1 MLPRLPLDDRSFA
14 EIVQHSRRLIPKR
27 VPEWTDENAHDP
39 GMTFLELFAW
49 LTEMQRYFISRV
61 PDKNRRKFLDL
72 LGVAPADTQSA
83 EALIQFTNV
92 TEQTTLPRGTKL
104 MAEDQMFETDTTVK
118 LVPLS
123 LDRIIT
129 RTEREANDVTASNIH
144 SDVVYYAFGADAKQ
158 SSKLYISFD
167 RELISG
173 EQITLNIELMQ
184 PGNEGQERHASE
196 LLDPLL
202 AASVITPSS
211 RLSWKVYGYDEATE
225 TAAWL
230 PLDIVRDETL
240 HLTLSGKMTF
250 RVGAS
255 MRAVTVHPASDRAR
269 YWICCTL
276 EESGYEMPPRI
287 RQLMLHTTIAVQ
299 RDTLCEVIDLPFHGG
314 EQTSIVSD
322 TYLSVFGKIR
332 VQVQNI
338 DFSWTYWQEEE
349 TSDMKSDHL
358 TEQRSKLYSVKRS
371 PGKDYLEVHFGGSVD
386 GVMPEAG
393 QMIRI
398 IASMPKFDL
407 LRLVGRS
414 NGLPGQSFDL
424 YDVPCKKKDAIKLQ
438 VGESEATGEL
448 KWFDWTRV
456 DDFDHSGPGDRHYV
470 YDPVGRRIYFGNGER
485 GAIPASCLE
494 ENICLIGCELGG
506 GERGNVKSGLITEWV
521 CNVQAE
527 NGIKVDNPFYAAGGS
542 EAETLAETLQRAQTE
557 LKRTFRAVTDEDYET
572 IARET
577 PGAAVARVQA
587 IPLYRPGLADYPR
600 ERAAGQVSVVVV
612 PYSLS
617 ETPTPS
623 AGFLQTVRKHID
635 SRRLITTEVHVI
647 PPVYIKVTVH
657 AVVVVE
663 PQFIDEGERLVE
675 QLRRLLRPLDGDD
688 GSPGWTFGRAVYKG
702 DIYNALS
709 GSNGVLFIQDLWL
722 DAEGAHVKK
731 SAGGDLI
738 LPPHGLV
745 FSGSHEIELISST
758 HL

>member
-39 GMTFLELFAW
+39 GMTFIELFAW

-83 EALIQFTNV
+83 EAVIQFTNV
-92 TEQTTLPRGTKL
+92 TAPTILPRGTKL
-104 MAEDQMFETDTTVK
+104 MAEDQMFETDATVK

-123 LDRIIT
+123 LDRIVT
-129 RTEREANDVTASNIH
+129 RTEREANDVTASNVH
-144 SDVVYYAFGADAKQ
+144 ADVVYYAFGADAKQ
-158 SSKLYISFD
+158 SSKLYVSFD
-167 RELISG
+167 RELAPG
-173 EQITLNIELMQ
+173 ELVTLNIELMQ
-184 PGNEGQERHASE
+184 PGKDTQERHASE
-196 LLDPLL
+196 LLDPLH
-202 AASVITPSS
+202 AAAAITPSS
-211 RLSWKVYGYDEATE
+211 RLSWKVYGYDEQSEAE
-225 TAAWL
+225 AWL
-230 PLDIVRDETL
+230 PLDIVQDETL
-240 HLTLSGKMTF
+240 HLTLSGKITF
-250 RVGAS
+250 RAGAP
-255 MRAVTVHPASDRAR
+255 MRTVTVHPSSDRAR

-287 RQLMLHTTIAVQ
+287 RQMMLHTTMAVQ
-299 RDTLCEVIDLPFHGG
+299 RDTLCEVIDLPYNGG
-314 EQTSIVSD
+314 DQTSIVSD
-322 TYLSVFGKIR
+322 TYLSVYGKTR

-338 DFSWTYWQEEE
+338 DFSWTYWKEEDPLV
-349 TSDMKSDHL
+349 SKAGGFQQD
-358 TEQRSKLYSVKRS
+358 SKLYTVKRS
-371 PGKDYLEVHFGGSVD
+371 AGRDYLEVRFGGSEG
-386 GVMPEAG
+386 GVMPEPG

-398 IASMPKFDL
+398 IASTPKFDQ
-407 LRLVGRS
+407 LRMIGRS
-414 NGLPGQSFDL
+414 NGLPGQSFDV

-438 VGESEATGEL
+438 VGESDASGEL
-448 KWFDWTRV
+448 RWFDWTRV

-470 YDPVGRRIYFGNGER
+470 YDPIGRRIYFGNGER
-485 GAIPASCLE
+485 GAIPASCRE
-494 ENICLIGCELGG
+494 ENICLIGCLLGG
-506 GERGNVKSGLITEWV
+506 GERGNVKPGLITEWV
-521 CNVQAE
+521 NDVQAQY
-527 NGIKVDNPFYAAGGS
+527 GIKVDNPFYAAGGS
-542 EAETLAETLQRAQTE
+542 EAETLAETLQRAQAE

-587 IPLYRPGLADYPR
+587 IPLYKPGLSDYPR

-675 QLRRLLRPLDGDD
+675 QLRRLLRPLDGED
-688 GSPGWTFGRAVYKG
+688 GSPGWAFGRAVYKG
-702 DIYNALS
+702 DIYNVLS

-745 FSGSHEIELISST
+745 FSGKHEIELISST
-758 HL
+758 RL